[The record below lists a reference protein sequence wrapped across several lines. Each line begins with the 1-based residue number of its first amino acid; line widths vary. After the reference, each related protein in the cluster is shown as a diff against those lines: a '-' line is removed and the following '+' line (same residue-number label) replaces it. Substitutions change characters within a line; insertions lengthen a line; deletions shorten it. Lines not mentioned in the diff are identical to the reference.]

1 MLQILYFGGLTYFI
15 FKLVRMYSDG
25 FEGPYIPARKEL
37 TAFAVITIVSL
48 LLTIT
53 NACVC
58 AHNYGQGLK
67 PYVAKRKIVVD
78 EEKISGSAYAQ
89 YATEM
94 QPQPGKLP
102 SRPTGRMEID

>member
-1 MLQILYFGGLTYFI
+1 
-15 FKLVRMYSDG
+15 MYSPNFQD
-25 FEGPYIPARKEL
+25 PYIPARKEL

-58 AHNYGQGLK
+58 AHNYGQGLR

-78 EEKISGSAYAQ
+78 EEKPSGSAYAQ

-94 QPQPGKLP
+94 QPGAGKLP